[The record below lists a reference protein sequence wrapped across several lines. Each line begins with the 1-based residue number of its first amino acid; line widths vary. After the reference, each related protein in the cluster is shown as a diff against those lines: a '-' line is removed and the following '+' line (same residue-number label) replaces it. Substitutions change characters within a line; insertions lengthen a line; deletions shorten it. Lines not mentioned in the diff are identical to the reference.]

1 MDATFFIGLITLAVL
16 KSAPLVFGALCGL
29 LGERSGVINIG
40 IEGMML
46 LGAFFA
52 FLTSALFNQWTG
64 GVFAPEISLIVG
76 LACAIIVS
84 MLPMFILI
92 TLIFPGLAFSRR
104 SRSLFYLK
112 YPFWVQFYFP
122 TSR

>member
-52 FLTSALFNQWTG
+52 FLTRHYSTNGRVVCLLRKFH
-64 GVFAPEISLIVG
+64 
-76 LACAIIVS
+76 
-84 MLPMFILI
+84 
-92 TLIFPGLAFSRR
+92 
-104 SRSLFYLK
+104 
-112 YPFWVQFYFP
+112 
-122 TSR
+122 